1 MNKQVFKNYC
11 RKSFYVGWFL
21 AVRQIKRSSK
31 STTALI
37 IFVMT
42 LTFLNLVFIAGILS
56 GLVEGS
62 SIAYRKQY
70 SADLILSTPE
80 TKDYIDN
87 SKSVIDILDSF
98 DEVVALTPRLLRPFV
113 VEANYKNKNNIND
126 KPDSLTA
133 VFTGINPGVE
143 NAVTDLSDLVIAGQ
157 YLSSEDQDEVL
168 VGSNLLSNYSRNVPG
183 DETLAGIDVGS
194 KIRINLN
201 GSYKEF
207 TIKGV
212 VKSKVSE
219 VGQRIYIN
227 DSYLRNLIDQ
237 PTQNFNEIAVLLK
250 SGFDPNITK
259 KSLENTLVCNCAKI
273 ETWQESQGQFFN
285 DISSTFNILGTLIGG
300 IGVAVA
306 SITVFIVIYINAIT
320 RRRFIGILKAIG
332 ICGDSIQISYML
344 QSLFYSL
351 IGSTI
356 GSFILFGLIK
366 PYIDKNPIDF
376 PFSDGILLAPIVLT
390 TIRIAI
396 LIFVTVLA
404 GYLPARIIVNKNTL
418 DSILGR

>member
-1 MNKQVFKNYC
+1 MNKNRFKGYC
-11 RKSFYVGWFL
+11 NKSLYVGWFL

-98 DEVVALTPRLLRPFV
+98 SEVVALTPRLLRPFP
-113 VEANYKNKNNIND
+113 VEANYNNKENIND
-126 KPDSLTA
+126 NPDSLTA
-133 VFTGINPGVE
+133 VFAGINPAVE
-143 NAVTDLSDLVIAGQ
+143 DSVTGLSDLIVAGS
-157 YLSSEDQDEVL
+157 YLSTEDQNEIL

-183 DETLAGIDVGS
+183 DETLANIDVGD
-194 KIRINLN
+194 KIRIRLN
-201 GSYKEF
+201 DSYKEF
-207 TIKGV
+207 KIKGV

-227 DSYLRNLIDQ
+227 DSYLRKIIEQ
-237 PTQNFNEIAVLLK
+237 PTQNFNEIAVLLEF
-250 SGFDPNITK
+250 GFDPDVTK

-332 ICGDSIQISYML
+332 ICGNSIQISYML

-351 IGSTI
+351 IGSAI

-376 PFSDGILLAPIVLT
+376 PFSDGILLAPLGLT
-390 TIRIAI
+390 ILRIII
-396 LIFVTVLA
+396 LIFVTILA
-404 GYLPARIIVNKNTL
+404 GYFPARIIVNKNTL